1 MNWADPTPARIERI
15 GRLLRHQDRLEVL
28 YSHGLTGE
36 DAVQQSWRASR
47 ICRCIDGD
55 DGLPV
60 GVCGVSGDGGSTI
73 WLLATDELL
82 ATASHRRQFLRGGR
96 QWVDGL
102 LSTGGIQLLEN
113 WALAS
118 NVTTLRWLTHLG
130 FTIDTAQPIGR
141 SCQLFCHFWR
151 AA

>member
-1 MNWADPTPARIERI
+1 MNWADPTPARVERVAKM
-15 GRLLRHQDRLEVL
+15 LRYQDRLEVL
-28 YSHGLTGE
+28 YSDSMTGE
-36 DAVQQSWRASR
+36 EAVYSSWQSSS

-55 DGLPV
+55 DGEAV
-60 GVCGVSGDGGSTI
+60 GICGVNGSRI

-82 ATASHRRQFLRGGR
+82 ATASHRRQFIRGGR
-96 QWVDGL
+96 QWVNELVADGH
-102 LSTGGIQLLEN
+102 QLLEN

-118 NVTTLRWLTHLG
+118 NLVTLRWLKHLG
-130 FTIDTAQPIGR
+130 FTIDTAAPLGR

>member
-1 MNWADPTPARIERI
+1 MNWADPTPARVERVAKM
-15 GRLLRHQDRLEVL
+15 LRYQDRLEVL
-28 YSHGLTGE
+28 YSDSMTGE
-36 DAVQQSWRASR
+36 EAVYFSWQSSS

-55 DGLPV
+55 DGEAV
-60 GVCGVSGDGGSTI
+60 GICGVNGSRI

-82 ATASHRRQFLRGGR
+82 ATASHRRQFIRGGR
-96 QWVDGL
+96 QWVNELVADGH
-102 LSTGGIQLLEN
+102 QLLEN

-118 NVTTLRWLTHLG
+118 NLVTLRWLKHLG
-130 FTIDTAQPIGR
+130 FTIDTAAPLGR